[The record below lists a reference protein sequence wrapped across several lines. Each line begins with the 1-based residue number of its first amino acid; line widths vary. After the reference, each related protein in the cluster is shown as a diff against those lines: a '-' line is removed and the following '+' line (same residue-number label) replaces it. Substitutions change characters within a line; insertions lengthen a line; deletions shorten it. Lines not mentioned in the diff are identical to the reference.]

1 MGENVCLELVFLSRL
16 MQSNVSIDQTL
27 SQRKYREFLELRI
40 VIQVLRLLNITLTW
54 WRLWRQIAQENSS
67 KGSEVLSLKLKG
79 RRWTVVKMSWAF
91 YIYLRTEKKYIYL
104 YLRSILS
111 INKFIDSLIG
121 SPRPRV
127 SDGFISFFSR
137 KYINLTVWN

>member
-79 RRWTVVKMSWAF
+79 RRWTVVKMSWAALF
-91 YIYLRTEKKYIYL
+91 ISKNRENIHI
-104 YLRSILS
+104 SILEIYT

-127 SDGFISFFSR
+127 SDEFISFFSR
-137 KYINLTVWN
+137 QYISLTVWN